1 MVSVTQVKTFQVRDQ
16 LNWLSVYITVRVPT
30 HSIILFWRREPK
42 LLRTACQTLKDSAW
56 LLHTKVGPCLFY
68 PIFVP
73 LSRMC
78 FPLVCL
84 EDSFS
89 FPQILPAVTTFLFL
103 FFFSLP
109 QVDRFFP
116 YAISSIWCISLMLFL
131 LVCSRHL
138 FIHLLHPEVRD
149 QFSNALISPK
159 LNTALSM

>member
-89 FPQILPAVTTFLFL
+89 FPQILQAVTTFLFL
-103 FFFSLP
+103 FFFFS
-109 QVDRFFP
+109 VFP
-116 YAISSIWCISLMLFL
+116 RWIVSSLMLYQAFGVFL
-131 LVCSRHL
+131 LC
-138 FIHLLHPEVRD
+138 F
-149 QFSNALISPK
+149 
-159 LNTALSM
+159 LSWFAVVIYLYICFTQR

>member
-1 MVSVTQVKTFQVRDQ
+1 M
-16 LNWLSVYITVRVPT
+16 NWLSVYITVRVLT
-30 HSIILFWRREPK
+30 HSIILFWREPK
-42 LLRTACQTLKDSAW
+42 LLRTACQTLQDSAR

-103 FFFSLP
+103 FFFFFQSFPGGSFLPLCYIKHLVYFSYAFSPGLQSSLIYTFASP
-109 QVDRFFP
+109 RGKGSVFKCLD
-116 YAISSIWCISLMLFL
+116 IS
-131 LVCSRHL
+131 
-138 FIHLLHPEVRD
+138 
-149 QFSNALISPK
+149 QA
-159 LNTALSM
+159 

>member
-103 FFFSLP
+103 FFS
-109 QVDRFFP
+109 VFP
-116 YAISSIWCISLMLFL
+116 RWIVSSLMLYQAFGVFL
-131 LVCSRHL
+131 LCFPSWFAVVIYLYICFTQR
-138 FIHLLHPEVRD
+138 
-149 QFSNALISPK
+149 
-159 LNTALSM
+159 